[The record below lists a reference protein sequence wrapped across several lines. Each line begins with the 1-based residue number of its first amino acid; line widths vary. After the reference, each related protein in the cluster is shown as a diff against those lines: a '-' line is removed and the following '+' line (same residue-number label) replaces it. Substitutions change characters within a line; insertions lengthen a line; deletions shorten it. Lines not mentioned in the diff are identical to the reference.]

1 MMTIKRFTALA
12 AALCCAGWAQAQDYG
27 LKVGLT
33 RYTSHSATTGIQG
46 IGVPPGA
53 DAVVGDASTAI
64 FAIERRLNA
73 NMGLELVL
81 GVPPKVSARATGS
94 VAFLGDKVLTAR
106 NLAPT
111 LMLNYSFGDAGAK
124 WRPYVGVGANFT
136 RFSDIQSSLAP
147 KVEMSDSFGM
157 ALQAGVNYA
166 LSKQWG
172 LFGSIS
178 AIDVSSKLV
187 ATGNTVLTTTID
199 FRPIVYTVGTSY
211 RF

>member
-1 MMTIKRFTALA
+1 MIKRFTLA
-12 AALCCAGWAQAQDYG
+12 AGALCLAASVQAQDYG

-33 RYTSHSATTGIQG
+33 RYTNHSATTGIQG

-53 DAVVGDASTAI
+53 DAVVGNASTMI

-106 NLAPT
+106 NVAPT
-111 LMLNYSFGDAGAK
+111 LMLNYSFGDANAS

-157 ALQAGVNYA
+157 ALQAGVNYS
-166 LSKQWG
+166 LSKNWG
-172 LFGSIS
+172 VFGSIA

-187 ATGNTVLTTTID
+187 ATGNTVLTTNID
-199 FRPIVYTVGTSY
+199 FRPIVYTLGASY

>member
-1 MMTIKRFTALA
+1 MMNKRFTIV
-12 AALCCAGWAQAQDYG
+12 AALMCCVGLAQAQDYG

-33 RYTSHSATTGIQG
+33 RYTSHSATSGIQG

-136 RFSDIQSSLAP
+136 RFSDIQSTLAP

-157 ALQAGVNYA
+157 ALQAGVNYT

-172 LFGSIS
+172 VFGSIS

-199 FRPIVYTVGTSY
+199 FRPIVYTIGTSY

>member
-1 MMTIKRFTALA
+1 MMNKRFTIV
-12 AALCCAGWAQAQDYG
+12 AALMCCVGLAQAQDYG
-27 LKVGLT
+27 LKVGLSRLT
-33 RYTSHSATTGIQG
+33 NHSATTGIQG

-73 NMGLELVL
+73 NMGVELVL

-136 RFSDIQSSLAP
+136 RFSDIQSTLAP

-166 LSKQWG
+166 LSRQWG
-172 LFGSIS
+172 VFGSIS

-199 FRPIVYTVGTSY
+199 FRPIIYTIGTSY

>member
-1 MMTIKRFTALA
+1 MLIKRNTFVA
-12 AALCCAGWAQAQDYG
+12 AALCCAGLAQAQDYG

-73 NMGLELVL
+73 NMGLEVVL
-81 GVPPKVSARATGS
+81 GVPPKVNARATGS

-136 RFSDIQSSLAP
+136 RFSDIQSTLAP
-147 KVEMSDSFGM
+147 KVEMSDSFGL
-157 ALQAGVNYA
+157 ALQAGVNYS

-172 LFGSIS
+172 VFGSIS

-199 FRPIVYTVGTSY
+199 FRPIVYTLGTSY

>member
-1 MMTIKRFTALA
+1 MMIKRFTIA
-12 AALCCAGWAQAQDYG
+12 AASLCCAVLAHAQDYG

-46 IGVPPGA
+46 IGAPPGA
-53 DAVVGDASTAI
+53 DASVGDASTVI
-64 FAIERRLNA
+64 FAVERRLNP
-73 NMGLELVL
+73 NFGFEMVV
-81 GVPPKVSARATGS
+81 GVPPKISARATGS

-111 LMLNYSFGDAGAK
+111 LMLNYSFGDAGAT
-124 WRPYVGVGANFT
+124 WRPYVGIGANFT

-147 KVEMSDSFGM
+147 KVEMSDSFGL
-157 ALQAGVNYA
+157 ALQAGVNYS

-199 FRPIVYTVGTSY
+199 FRPIVYTLGTSY

>member
-1 MMTIKRFTALA
+1 MLIKRITIVA
-12 AALCCAGWAQAQDYG
+12 AVLCCASLAQAQDYG

-53 DAVVGDASTAI
+53 DAVVGNASTAI

-136 RFSDIQSSLAP
+136 RFSDIQSTLAP
-147 KVEMSDSFGM
+147 KVEMSDSFGL
-157 ALQAGVNYA
+157 ALQAGVNYS

-172 LFGSIS
+172 VFGSIS

-199 FRPIVYTVGTSY
+199 FRPIVYTLGTSY